1 MKYFGEETKQD
12 FIDCVYESEVDIYFK
27 GAAYTFWLD
36 GNGYNIGLT
45 GFEGRNLID
54 GEHERSI
61 LSAPTVEELI
71 DKYVL
76 YDGTRL
82 SDAMEIDISE
92 L

>member
-1 MKYFGEETKQD
+1 MKAKWIYTLKVQHTPFG
-12 FIDCVYESEVDIYFK
+12 
-27 GAAYTFWLD
+27 L
-36 GNGYNIGLT
+36 GLT